1 MFQALN
7 ILKIIPSNKKKS
19 DTFANLKKSLNES
32 KNFRTK
38 IENNDLLLASLENL
52 RKFQSNRL
60 CITYEDFFNEPDTKE
75 AANFFLENLYGDK
88 NFSIFYKDLDTL
100 LPTME
105 KLFPEPALRIISKS
119 LELNLITEKLD
130 ITLTEKLGV
139 KFTEKQYWKVYR
151 SKELEAYRIQQLE
164 LFNEIGSQLI
174 KASRMP
180 LISNLLSVMHTPA
193 KKMGVLNLHLF
204 LEKGFHVFKN
214 MKNAEIF
221 IQTIYEKE
229 MSLLLKK

>member
-7 ILKIIPSNKKKS
+7 ILKIIPSINKNS
-19 DTFANLKKSLNES
+19 ETFADLKKSLNDS
-32 KNFRTK
+32 KKFRLK
-38 IENNDLLLASLENL
+38 IENNDLLLISLEKL

-60 CITYEDFFNEPDTKE
+60 CITYEEFFNEPDTKD
-75 AANFFLENLYGDK
+75 AANFFLENLYGEQ

-105 KLFPEPALRIISKS
+105 KLFPESALRIISKS

-130 ITLTEKLGV
+130 INLAEKLGI
-139 KFTEKQYWKVYR
+139 KFTEKQYWKAYR
-151 SKELEAYRIQQLE
+151 SKELEASRIQQLE
-164 LFNEIGSQLI
+164 LLNEIGIKLI
-174 KASRMP
+174 QVSRMP

-193 KKMGVLNLHLF
+193 KKIGVLNLHLF

-214 MKNAEIF
+214 MKNAERF

-229 MSLLLKK
+229 MSLLLEK